1 MVLRGSG
8 LPEAGA
14 QERAEGSE
22 PRAVPAPTAST
33 SVVTVKTGGDR
44 NGDTS
49 VAPLAG
55 VRLGL
60 YAAEDGGTPAFTCVS
75 DADGDCSFV
84 VTGTAAGGANQG
96 RQFWVRQ
103 VAAHDGWFVNDT
115 FRTGGTVTTPYRFQT
130 PRLEATPPSG
140 AAGPKGRS
148 PRPWPAVP
156 STSLPGRT

>member
-60 YAAEDGGTPAFTCVS
+60 YAAEDGGPPAFTRLS
-75 DADGDCSFV
+75 DAGGDCSFV

-103 VAAHDGWFVNDT
+103 VAAPDGWFVNDT

>member
-60 YAAEDGGTPAFTCVS
+60 YAAEDGGRLPSPVCPMR
-75 DADGDCSFV
+75 
-84 VTGTAAGGANQG
+84 TGT
-96 RQFWVRQ
+96 VR
-103 VAAHDGWFVNDT
+103 
-115 FRTGGTVTTPYRFQT
+115 
-130 PRLEATPPSG
+130 S
-140 AAGPKGRS
+140 S
-148 PRPWPAVP
+148 
-156 STSLPGRT
+156 

>member
-1 MVLRGSG
+1 MGPAIAVLLGSG
-8 LPEAGA
+8 LPGAGA
-14 QERAEGSE
+14 GAGERAEGPG

-60 YAAEDGGTPAFTCVS
+60 YEAADGGTPAFTCVS

-84 VTGTAAGGANQG
+84 ATGTAAGVPTRGGSSGCG
-96 RQFWVRQ
+96 RSR
-103 VAAHDGWFVNDT
+103 
-115 FRTGGTVTTPYRFQT
+115 RPTGG
-130 PRLEATPPSG
+130 S
-140 AAGPKGRS
+140 
-148 PRPWPAVP
+148 
-156 STSLPGRT
+156 